1 MKALLD
7 THTFLWWITDDCRLS
22 NRVREI
28 ICSMD
33 SELYLSAASGWEMAI
48 KAGIGKLSLPGNL
61 ESFVFEQMS
70 INSINSLPVRMA
82 HALYVYE
89 LPDYHRDPFDKLLVA
104 QARMENIP
112 ILTSDQQIARY
123 PVKTIW

>member
-1 MKALLD
+1 
-7 THTFLWWITDDCRLS
+7 
-22 NRVREI
+22 
-28 ICSMD
+28 MD